1 MKNTLNRAQFT
12 AAIFLS
18 LLSPLIRVMP
28 RASAALAGKACW
40 LCALPAFGLLA
51 LYGLLYTR
59 CLRPGES
66 LGALILR
73 CLGPGLGRAA
83 LVFFAAAFLFY
94 AGFVLRVGADRLVVT
109 VYPSSGSAVFY
120 TVLTLLCLMAALG
133 QLRALGR
140 TAVILRAMLLAVLA
154 VAFVFSLPDLNKGNL
169 GPVEWADTGGILKGA
184 LPLVNV
190 GGIFACFGFLE
201 GYAPGDEGRG
211 RPGLRW
217 LLVLM
222 LTATLLCLTVVGSFG
237 PALTL
242 KMSYPFFV
250 MIRDVSLLNL
260 ADRIEAIVIAIW
272 VFSDFMMCSLL
283 LRCAHEALRLCLDL
297 PDPEARPWGELRGGR
312 WLLLPEAG
320 AVWCAAHFIARD
332 SFGLIPWSDK
342 IVPVCFA
349 LLVFGLLPL
358 IFAIGKWRKKL

>member
-1 MKNTLNRAQFT
+1 MKSDLNRAQFT
-12 AAIFLS
+12 AAVFLA

-51 LYGLLYTR
+51 LYALLCGR
-59 CLRPGES
+59 CHRPGES
-66 LGALILR
+66 LGTEILR
-73 CLGPGLGRAA
+73 ALGPAAGRAA
-83 LVFFAAAFLFY
+83 LLVFAAAFLFY

-120 TVLTLLCLMAALG
+120 TVLTLLCLMAAMG
-133 QLRALGR
+133 SLRALGR

-154 VAFVFSLPDLNKGNL
+154 TAFLFSLPDLDKGNL
-169 GPVEWADTGGILKGA
+169 GPVTGRDIPGILRGA

-190 GGIFACFGFLE
+190 GGLFVCFGFLE
-201 GYAPGDEGRG
+201 GYAPREEARS
-211 RPGLRW
+211 RPTLCW
-217 LLVLM
+217 LGVLM
-222 LTATLLCLTVVGSFG
+222 LTASLLCLTVVGSFG
-237 PALTL
+237 PSLTL

-272 VFSDFMMCSLL
+272 VFSDFMMCSLM
-283 LRCAHEALRLCLDL
+283 LRSAHEALRLCFRL
-297 PDPEARPWGELRGGR
+297 PDPEERPWGELRGGR

-332 SFGLIPWSDK
+332 SFALIPWADK
-342 IVPVCFA
+342 IVPLCFA
-349 LLVFGLLPL
+349 LLSFGLLPL
-358 IFAIGKWRKKL
+358 IFLLGKLRNK